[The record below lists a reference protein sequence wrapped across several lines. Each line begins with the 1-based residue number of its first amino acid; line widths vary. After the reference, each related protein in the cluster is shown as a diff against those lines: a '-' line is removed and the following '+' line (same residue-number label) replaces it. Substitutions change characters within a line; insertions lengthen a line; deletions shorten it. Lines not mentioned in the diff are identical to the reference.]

1 MNQIIKTETID
12 FNALVSKS
20 VTLSENIQS
29 KMINI
34 LNKEFTE
41 EQQRWYIANL
51 YIYMNYHPTTDFPIN
66 LETVVKLVGFAHK
79 KNAKRTLENNFTL
92 NEDYKIILTKKVYD
106 KKAAAPKRAA
116 DSPLK
121 NLGGAGLNEEQ
132 IMLNIDTF
140 KNMCMLVKTEKSKDI
155 RKYYVKL
162 ENIYNKIIK
171 EEIENTKNLL
181 QQKTEELE
189 QKDTEHK
196 QDLKLSR
203 QTMLLQKFD
212 NKNCVYLCEIQ
223 SNLIK
228 IGSSQDI
235 NTRKIDLKRV
245 YGACT
250 FLDIFEC
257 NSDFREIEQC
267 ILSTVRTN
275 LYKEPINGHFSKE
288 VVLLNE
294 NVFNYNQLVTIVRN
308 TINTF
313 INKEIES
320 KKIELET
327 KKIDLINNLLKEN
340 FTYEQ
345 IYKLINSNEII
356 NIVQQ
361 NIQREIKQVKVADTV
376 HKKGRK
382 IQVINPDNL
391 NVIVKIYD
399 SMMFALRDP
408 EHDYD
413 KHSIQSAVK
422 NNTIYKGYRWLFVE
436 HGEDVN
442 IVKDI
447 QPTFNPT
454 KREPT
459 LSVIVRL
466 NHDKTEIIETYS
478 GITKIK
484 NKYKISLPRLHK
496 IINENKSFDNSYFI
510 KITDCSQELLSK
522 YTENNYIAKR
532 TSTKASPI
540 KMHNIITN
548 EEIIYKSINDAT
560 IKFGSNEK
568 TITDSIKN
576 KTILNGYIFEYV

>member
-92 NEDYKIILTKKVYD
+92 NEDYKIVLLPKEQNLSPNKKD
-106 KKAAAPKRAA
+106 KKDK
-116 DSPLK
+116 
-121 NLGGAGLNEEQ
+121 GGRPEEQ

-196 QDLKLSR
+196 QDLKLNR
-203 QTMLLQKFD
+203 HTMLLQKFD
-212 NKNCVYLCEIQ
+212 NKNCVYLCEIE

-235 NTRKIDLKRV
+235 NTRKVDLKRV
-245 YGACT
+245 FGSCT

-275 LYKEPINGHFSKE
+275 LYKEPINGHISKE

-320 KKIELET
+320 KKLELET

-345 IYKLINSNEII
+345 IYKLINSNEVI

-361 NIQREIKQVKVADTV
+361 NIQPEIKQVKVADTV

-399 SMMFALRDP
+399 SMMFALRDT

-436 HGEDVN
+436 HGKDIN
-442 IVKDI
+442 IIKNI

-454 KREPT
+454 KREPN
-459 LSVIVRL
+459 LSVIVRV

-496 IINENKSFDNSYFI
+496 IINENKLFDNSYFI
-510 KITDCSQELLSK
+510 KITECSNELLSK
-522 YTENNYIAKR
+522 YKQNNQIAKR
-532 TSTKASPI
+532 TSTKATPI
-540 KMHNIITN
+540 KMCNIITK
-548 EEIIYKSINDAT
+548 EEIFYKSISDAT